1 MTVVVAEEDA
11 GPSTAGQSS
20 PTLGPGTQAA
30 EVEAAVLALQQSEE
44 EEAQGM

>member
-1 MTVVVAEEDA
+1 MDVDA
-11 GPSTAGQSS
+11 IQDLLDANDV
-20 PTLGPGTQAA
+20 GTQAAEVEAA